1 MKSERNRAYCKEM
14 RYSNNIKTACAC
26 MLLAITYIASCSS
39 GETAFSESAW
49 KNSVESTPV
58 SSLYARHYSEGRF
71 SNPWMPMDNKSILS
85 VIGWKLSS
93 SPEYEP
99 EEMKFLPCVV
109 PEAYR
114 KIVSSKNRAFIVWL
128 GHNTFLIKAAGQYW
142 ITDPM
147 FSERALVPRR
157 RTPPAISIDEA
168 RRLPGRINIVITHNH
183 YDHLDEASVR
193 ALPAGSRSY
202 VPLGLGEFARG
213 LGKSDV
219 VEMDWWDETAPEPGL
234 KLVCLPAQHWSR
246 RVTQGV
252 NTTLWA
258 SYLLVTP
265 EMTVY
270 IGGDSGYFIGY
281 REFGRRFPG
290 IDYAL
295 MPTTAYHPRWFM
307 HYAHMN
313 VDESLRAFKELG
325 ARYFIPTQWGTF
337 ALGDEPPGYPAIDLE
352 RTVRERGLDRA
363 KFIIPALGEIIAV
376 R

>member
-1 MKSERNRAYCKEM
+1 M
-14 RYSNNIKTACAC
+14 RYAHNIKMACAC
-26 MLLAITYIASCSS
+26 MLLAIPFAVTCSS

-49 KNSVESTPV
+49 KHSVESTPV
-58 SSLYARHYSEGRF
+58 SSLYERHYNNGRF

-99 EEMKFLPCVV
+99 EEMKFLPRVV

-114 KIVSSKNRAFIVWL
+114 KIVSSKNSMFIVWL

-142 ITDPM
+142 ITDPI

-157 RTPPAISIDEA
+157 RTPPAISLDEA

-183 YDHLDEASVR
+183 YDHLDEASVK
-193 ALPAGSRSY
+193 ALPANSRCY
-202 VPLGLGEFARG
+202 VPLGLGEFVKG

-219 VEMDWWDETAPEPGL
+219 VEMDWWDETAPGTGV

-265 EMTVY
+265 ELTVY

-295 MPTTAYHPRWFM
+295 LPTTAYHPRWFM

-313 VDESLRAFKELG
+313 VDESLRAFEELG

-352 RTVRERGLDRA
+352 RTVRERGLDRGR
-363 KFIIPALGEIIAV
+363 FIIPSLGEIITV